1 MCNSVCYAAIMFDR
15 LSALPGYLLRRAS
28 AASLADLNG
37 RLAELSINHADASLL
52 LLIGDNPGVTQSEVG
67 KVLGIQRANMV
78 PLIARNEARGW
89 LQREQ
94 VDGRSQ
100 GLSLSPGGRDAAGKV
115 SAIVEGYEKELI
127 ARVPEDL
134 RPHVVPVLRYLRAER
149 QDQPS
154 GRHLPPTGNG
164 RR

>member
-1 MCNSVCYAAIMFDR
+1 MDR
-15 LSALPGYLLRRAS
+15 LISLPGYLLRRAS

-37 RLAELSINHADASLL
+37 RLAQLSVNHTDASLL
-52 LLIGDNPGVTQSEVG
+52 LLLGDNPGATQSDVG

-89 LQREQ
+89 LVRQQ

-100 GLSLSPGGRDAAGKV
+100 GLSLSPSGKQTEGRV
-115 SAIVEGYEKELI
+115 RAIVENYETELI

-134 RPHVVPVLRYLRAER
+134 RQHVAPVLQHLWGER
-149 QDQPS
+149 
-154 GRHLPPTGNG
+154 
-164 RR
+164 